1 MRHQSSAAAFVL
13 LMRGSGEERE
23 ILLNLRRNTGFRDG
37 EYDVSASGHLE
48 PSESFEQCVIRETL
62 EEIGV
67 ALKPDDLKFCFLM
80 HDFRHSYIY
89 VFFMAELPEDATPR
103 VCEPEK
109 SGGLLWAKMND
120 LPKNI
125 EPFHRKVLECIAR
138 GIYYDDGDFTKL
150 ASSNLTSG
158 GGRL

>member
-1 MRHQSSAAAFVL
+1 MRYQSFGAAFVL

-23 ILLNLRRNTGFRDG
+23 VLLNLRQNTGYHDG

-48 PSESFEQCVIRETL
+48 PGESFEECAIRETM

-67 ALKPDDLKFCFLM
+67 ELKPEAVKFVLLN
-80 HDFRHSYIY
+80 HDAKENYIRA
-89 VFFMAELPEDATPR
+89 FFMAELPDGAKPL

-109 SGGLLWAKMND
+109 SGGLLWARLND
-120 LPKNI
+120 LPENI
-125 EPFHRKVLECIAR
+125 EPFHRKVFECIKR

-150 ASSNLTSG
+150 VSIIDL
-158 GGRL
+158 